1 MSQAFY
7 RKWRP
12 RLWDQVVGQEHVVRT
27 LQNAIRSERI
37 GHAYLFSGPRGTGKT
52 TTARLL
58 AKAVNCLAANPA
70 DRPCNQCAN
79 CLAVNDG
86 RFMDLI
92 EIDAASNT
100 SVDDIRDLREKINF
114 SPSQGKYKVYIIDEV
129 HMLSTAAF
137 NAILKTLEEPPPHA
151 IFILATTEEH
161 KIPATVLS
169 RCQQHEF
176 RRIPVNQ
183 IVTYLNR
190 MCDEEKLEI
199 EPEAMTLI
207 ARQSTGS
214 LRDAISLLDQLA
226 SNGEKITLA
235 TAQTV
240 LGTATSQSVVTL
252 IDTILE
258 KRAADGLNC
267 IHQALDGGT
276 DPRQFA
282 RQVVDYLRNLML
294 TRLGNAEM
302 VDATAEMRVQM
313 AKQANVFE
321 MPLLMTTMRL
331 FNDAAVETRSA
342 WQPGLLLELAVAE
355 AIEGKPGPVEAQSQ
369 QKPETFQTA
378 PARISTPKP
387 PEVNSRL
394 SEPAQSDRTPQRE
407 TSAPPPEKNQPG
419 KAAPTANPK
428 AAAQTAQPEQA
439 SQQSVLT
446 KQSMKQVLERV
457 SGLVKKDHPQTAA
470 LLNSCKSLTIKD
482 SIVILGFAI
491 EVLKLKMEMGDHL
504 ELTRRAL
511 KQVLGSDLEVVC
523 AVINSKTNAPPAG
536 MDVDGDGMVGTALN
550 LGGQI
555 VNKE

>member
-12 RLWDQVVGQEHVVRT
+12 RLWEQVVGQEHVVRT

-37 GHAYLFSGPRGTGKT
+37 NHAYLFSGPRGTGKT

-58 AKAVNCLAANPA
+58 AKAVNCLAPNPA
-70 DRPCNQCAN
+70 DRPCNQCPN

-86 RFMDLI
+86 RFLDLI

-100 SVDDIRDLREKINF
+100 SVDDIRDLREKINL
-114 SPSQGKYKVYIIDEV
+114 SPSQGRYKVYIIDEV

-137 NAILKTLEEPPPHA
+137 NALLKTLEEPPPHA

-183 IVTYLNR
+183 IVSYLNR

-199 EPEAMTLI
+199 EPEALTLI

-240 LGTATSQSVVTL
+240 LGTATSQSVLSL
-252 IDTILE
+252 IDAILE
-258 KRAADGLNC
+258 KRPADGLNC

-294 TRLGNAEM
+294 IHLGNAAM

-313 AKQANVFE
+313 AKQANLFE
-321 MPLLMTTMRL
+321 MSSLDG
-331 FNDAAVETRSA
+331 NYAA
-342 WQPGLLLELAVAE
+342 
-355 AIEGKPGPVEAQSQ
+355 
-369 QKPETFQTA
+369 FQ
-378 PARISTPKP
+378 
-387 PEVNSRL
+387 
-394 SEPAQSDRTPQRE
+394 
-407 TSAPPPEKNQPG
+407 
-419 KAAPTANPK
+419 
-428 AAAQTAQPEQA
+428 
-439 SQQSVLT
+439 
-446 KQSMKQVLERV
+446 
-457 SGLVKKDHPQTAA
+457 
-470 LLNSCKSLTIKD
+470 
-482 SIVILGFAI
+482 
-491 EVLKLKMEMGDHL
+491 
-504 ELTRRAL
+504 
-511 KQVLGSDLEVVC
+511 
-523 AVINSKTNAPPAG
+523 
-536 MDVDGDGMVGTALN
+536 
-550 LGGQI
+550 
-555 VNKE
+555 